1 MIAILDYGSGNLRS
15 AQRAFATTGHDVQ
28 ITSDLD
34 VALKADGLVV
44 PGVGAFAACMNGI
57 NEISAAEV
65 IRERSRA
72 GKPTIGICIGMQ
84 ILFSEGLEHGTHK
97 GIGIW
102 NGEVSQLDAP
112 ILPHMGWNTVEIS
125 GPTQLFK
132 GIEKESFYFVH
143 SYAAK
148 KSVGVSQAWTTHGEK
163 FLSAVED
170 GPLTATQFHPEKS
183 GHAGLALI
191 ANWSAQL

>member
-1 MIAILDYGSGNLRS
+1 MDYGSGNLRS
-15 AQRAFATTGHDVQ
+15 AQRAFATTGHEVE

-44 PGVGAFAACMNGI
+44 PGVGAFAACMDGI
-57 NEISAAEV
+57 NKINAAEV
-65 IRERSRA
+65 IRERTRA

-84 ILFSEGLEHGTHK
+84 ILFSDGFEHGNHK

-102 NGEVSQLDAP
+102 QGEVSQLDAP
-112 ILPHMGWNTVEIS
+112 ILPHMGWNTIEIT

-148 KSVGVSQAWTTHGEK
+148 KSVGTSQAWTTHGEK

-170 GPLTATQFHPEKS
+170 GPLCATQFHPEKS
-183 GHAGLALI
+183 GRAGLTLI
-191 ANWSAQL
+191 ANWSDRL

>member
-1 MIAILDYGSGNLRS
+1 MD
-15 AQRAFATTGHDVQ
+15 
-28 ITSDLD
+28 
-34 VALKADGLVV
+34 
-44 PGVGAFAACMNGI
+44 GI

-65 IRERSRA
+65 IRERTRA

-84 ILFSEGLEHGTHK
+84 ILFSDGLEHGNHK
-97 GIGIW
+97 GVGIW
-102 NGEVSQLDAP
+102 QGEVSQLDAP
-112 ILPHMGWNTVEIS
+112 ILPHMGWNTVEIT

-148 KSVGVSQAWTTHGEK
+148 KSVGTSQAWTTHGEK

-170 GPLTATQFHPEKS
+170 GPLCATQFHPEKS
-183 GHAGLALI
+183 GRAGLTLI
-191 ANWSAQL
+191 ANWSSRL